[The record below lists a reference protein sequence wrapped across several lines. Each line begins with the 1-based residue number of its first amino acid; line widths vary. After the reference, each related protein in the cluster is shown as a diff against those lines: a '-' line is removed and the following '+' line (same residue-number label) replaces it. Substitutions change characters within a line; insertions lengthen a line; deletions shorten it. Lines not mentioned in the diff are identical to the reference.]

1 METLLNN
8 LIQATGWSIVHS
20 LWQGALI
27 YALILPFQQN
37 LLTLSA
43 KFKYNL
49 AYTAQLLMLSC
60 FAATF
65 YTLFKWPSDTS
76 LPTALSS
83 ANDLNASYEIS
94 IPGLV
99 AKYADLLFPYLV
111 LLYSVG
117 FLIQCVIVIKGYK
130 KVQQL
135 KQAAYSKIPE
145 DWKGLFERLVHS
157 MNISRKIDFRI
168 SNQVNVPLVIGF
180 FKPVI
185 LFPFALVNQMDL
197 NQVEAILIH
206 ELSHIR
212 RNDYL
217 FNLLKTVV
225 ETILFFNPFV
235 WLTGKFIQIEREHAC
250 DDMVVKTTHTPLTYA
265 HALLTLELI
274 TDKSS
279 PAFSLAATGT
289 EQHLY
294 QRIKRITDMKT
305 NYSNSKQKLF
315 AITLTIA
322 TIVSLA
328 WISPAKKEKSLKKS
342 VIQQSRTTMI
352 TTDIN
357 PLDTGKKKTK
367 RIIKVKTGIPAP
379 LPPLE
384 PLAPPTLENAEMPE
398 APEMPEPPE
407 APEMDIT
414 GPFTVSLNSSLSNFA
429 IKVKDLA
436 MSGYSSD
443 AEIKKMQAD
452 IEKQGIELQR
462 QFDSPEQKAKWEKYG
477 KDMEAKFNSPEQKAK
492 WEKYSKDLEA
502 KFNSP
507 EEKAKWEKYGKE
519 MEARFNS
526 PEARAKWEKM
536 AKESQ
541 ARYNAAEE
549 RQKYIKVQN
558 DMRIHMGKN
567 LNFQKN
573 ASAYAQKVKKVQQ
586 SQEYQELKKKY
597 DRDLEELYKKKL
609 QEDQK

>member
-1 METLLNN
+1 METLSNH
-8 LIQATGWSIVHS
+8 LIQATGWSIIHS

-27 YALILPFQQN
+27 YALVLPFHQN
-37 LLTLSA
+37 LIKLSA

-49 AYTAQLLMLSC
+49 AYAAHLLMLVC
-60 FAATF
+60 FGATF
-65 YTLFKWPSDTS
+65 YSIFSWPSDKAV
-76 LPTALSS
+76 LTALS
-83 ANDLNASYEIS
+83 NAGDQSVSYGVS
-94 IPGLV
+94 IPRLV
-99 AKYADLLFPYLV
+99 AKYAELLFPYLV
-111 LLYSVG
+111 LLYGAG
-117 FLIQCVIVIKGYK
+117 FVIQCIIVVQGYRK
-130 KVQQL
+130 IQQL
-135 KQAAYSKIPE
+135 KHAVYSNIPE
-145 DWKGLFERLVHS
+145 DWRGLFDRLVQG
-157 MNISRKIDFRI
+157 MRINRDIDFRI
-168 SNQVNVPLVIGF
+168 SDRVNVPLVIGF

-185 LFPFALVNQMDL
+185 LFPLALVNQMDL

-225 ETILFFNPFV
+225 DTILFFNPFV
-235 WLTGKFIQIEREHAC
+235 WLNSKLIQIEREHAC

-265 HALLTLELI
+265 HALLTLELL

-279 PAFSLAATGT
+279 PAFSLAATGS

-305 NYSNSKQKLF
+305 NYSNSKQKLV

-328 WISPAKKEKSLKKS
+328 WISPAKDEKSLKKS
-342 VIQQSRTTMI
+342 AIQRNRPMVIL
-352 TTDIN
+352 TDIN
-357 PLDTGKKKTK
+357 PLDTGKKKHK
-367 RIIKVKTGIPAP
+367 KIVKIKAVIPAP
-379 LPPLE
+379 LPPAE
-384 PLAPPTLENAEMPE
+384 PLAPPVPENTEL
-398 APEMPEPPE
+398 PEPPE

-414 GPFTVSLNSSLSNFA
+414 GPFTVSLSNSLSNFA

-536 AKESQ
+536 AKENQ
-541 ARYNAAEE
+541 ARYNSAEE
-549 RQKYIKVQN
+549 RQKYIKLQN
-558 DMRIHMGKN
+558 DMRIHMGKS
-567 LNFQKN
+567 LSFQKN
-573 ASAYAQKVKKVQQ
+573 ASAFAQKVKKVQQ

-609 QEDQK
+609 NEDQK